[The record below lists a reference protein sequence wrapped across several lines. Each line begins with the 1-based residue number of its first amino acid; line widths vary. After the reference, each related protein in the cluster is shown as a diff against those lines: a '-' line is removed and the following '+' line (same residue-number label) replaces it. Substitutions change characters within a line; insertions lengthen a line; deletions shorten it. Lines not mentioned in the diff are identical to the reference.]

1 METVRLDSAVVRVYE
16 LARSI
21 ASGTICALIV
31 GETGCGKECLAETIH
46 RESRRADKLFLRLNC
61 AALSE
66 TLLESE
72 LFGHERGAFT
82 GATQSKPGLLE
93 TANGGSV
100 FLDELG
106 EMPLTLQ
113 AKLLRVLEE
122 RRVTRVGGLR
132 SFPIDI
138 RFISATNR
146 NLEAEIPRGTF
157 RKDLYYRLNGVKL
170 SLPPLRDRKSEIEP
184 LARLFLSHAAREAGR
199 ETPPALSTEV
209 LAWMLHYAW
218 PGNIRELRN
227 AMERAALV
235 VGQREV
241 VTLADLPELSE
252 HDPSGDDP
260 SSRPSTIPPSDFGA
274 VVGGTRTAWPI
285 FSAAARDDRA
295 RVIGALDHCVWNQ
308 TRAAKLLGMS
318 RSTLV
323 TRIAEYGLPRPRK
336 QPRCMTR

>member
-1 METVRLDSAVVRVYE
+1 VDTVRLDPAVIQMYV

-21 ASGTICALIV
+21 ASGMISALIV
-31 GETGCGKECLAETIH
+31 GETGSGKESLAETIH
-46 RESRRADKLFLRLNC
+46 RESRRAKSPFLRLNC

-82 GATQSKPGLLE
+82 GATASKPGLLE

-113 AKLLRVLEE
+113 AKLLRVLED
-122 RRVTRVGGLR
+122 RQVTRVGGLR
-132 SFPIDI
+132 PIPIDV

-146 NLEAEIPRGTF
+146 NLEEEIPRGTF
-157 RKDLYYRLNGVKL
+157 RKDLFYRLNGVKL
-170 SLPPLRDRKSEIEP
+170 VLPPLRERKSEIEP
-184 LARLFLSHAAREAGR
+184 LAKLFLARAANEAGR
-199 ETPPALSTEV
+199 KQPPELSSEAV
-209 LAWMLHYAW
+209 EWMLHYSW

-227 AMERAALV
+227 AMDRAVLV
-235 VGQREV
+235 IGQRDV
-241 VTLADLPELSE
+241 VALADLPEAPAHTPSAPSSLSSADLE
-252 HDPSGDDP
+252 VVVGGRRSSSPSGDE
-260 SSRPSTIPPSDFGA
+260 
-274 VVGGTRTAWPI
+274 
-285 FSAAARDDRA
+285 RA
-295 RVIGALDHCVWNQ
+295 RVIGALEHCVWNQ
-308 TRAAKLLGMS
+308 TRAAKLLGIS

-336 QPRCMTR
+336 QVR

>member
-1 METVRLDSAVVRVYE
+1 MPMETVRLDPAVIQVYD

-21 ASGTICALIV
+21 ASGTISALIV
-31 GETGCGKECLAETIH
+31 GETGCGKERLAETIH
-46 RESRRADKLFLRLNC
+46 RESPRASKAFLRLNC

-82 GATQSKPGLLE
+82 GATGSKPGLLE

-113 AKLLRVLEE
+113 AKLLRVIEE
-122 RRVTRVGGLR
+122 HRVTRVGGLR
-132 SFPIDI
+132 SILIDV

-157 RKDLYYRLNGVKL
+157 RKDLFYRLNGVKL
-170 SLPPLRDRKSEIEP
+170 MLPPLRDRKGEIEP
-184 LARLFLSHAAREAGR
+184 LARLFLTHAAREAGR
-199 ETPPALSTEV
+199 EQPPQLSPEAV
-209 LAWMLHYAW
+209 EWMLRYSW

-227 AMERAALV
+227 AMERAILVIGPRAVVAL
-235 VGQREV
+235 
-241 VTLADLPELSE
+241 TDLPE
-252 HDPSGDDP
+252 
-260 SSRPSTIPPSDFGA
+260 SSAQPPSTQPSLLSSADLEV
-274 VVGGTRTAWPI
+274 VVGGICSSLSP
-285 FSAAARDDRA
+285 SSEDDRA
-295 RVIGALDHCVWNQ
+295 RVIGALEHCVWNQ

-336 QPRCMTR
+336 QVR